1 MTSPLLCIAHRGAMG
16 HAPENTLLAM
26 ETALQLGARA
36 IEVDVYAVQG
46 ELLVIHD
53 AQLERTTNGYGHI
66 HNHSVAALRALDAGP
81 EQGIPLLGEVL
92 DCVAGRACLN
102 IEIKDASAVEP
113 LVALLQ
119 ARLANHDSGWQA
131 TQLLLSA
138 FDHTLIAQVKALE
151 TRLNVAALVS
161 TWPPQDQGVDFAAD
175 LGAIALNPAL
185 EIVNQRLVDE
195 AHAHGLGVYVYTVNQ
210 AEDLARMHHLGVDG
224 VFCNYPERVIQHY
237 LQPDMN
243 AGWPVYT
250 PL

>member
-53 AQLERTTNGYGHI
+53 AQLERTTNGFGDI
-66 HNHSVAALRALDAGP
+66 HDHSVVALRALDAGQG
-81 EQGIPLLGEVL
+81 QGIPLLGEVL
-92 DCVAGRACLN
+92 ECVAGRACLN
-102 IEIKDASAVEP
+102 IEIKDAQAVEP

-119 ARLANHDSGWQA
+119 ARLADHHSAWQA
-131 TQLLLSA
+131 AQLLLSA
-138 FDHTLIAQVKALE
+138 FDHALLAQVKALD

-161 TWPPQDQGVDFAAD
+161 TLPRQGMDLAVD

-185 EIVNQRLVDE
+185 EIVDQRLVDQ
-195 AHAHGLGVYVYTVNQ
+195 AHAHGLGVYVYTVNK

-224 VFCNYPERVIQHY
+224 VFSNYPERVIQNY
-237 LQPDMN
+237 FQPDTEV
-243 AGWPVYT
+243 GWPVY
-250 PL
+250 PLQ